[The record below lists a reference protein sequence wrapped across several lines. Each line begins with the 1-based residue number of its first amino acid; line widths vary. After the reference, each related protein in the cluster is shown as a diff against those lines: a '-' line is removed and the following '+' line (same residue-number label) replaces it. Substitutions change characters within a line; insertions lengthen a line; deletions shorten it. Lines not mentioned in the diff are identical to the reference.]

1 MTICALGFQIF
12 MHNIRT
18 RMPFR
23 YGIAEMTAVPHLFL
37 QIDCE
42 IDGKKSHG
50 VSADNLIPKWF
61 TKDPETRYED
71 DLRDMRQVIRQAGE
85 FAVQMG
91 AVESVFDLWYQIH
104 EAQKA
109 WASEYKF
116 PPLLWNF
123 GVSLVERA
131 LIDAYCRAK
140 GITFSKA
147 IQENDLGIRLS
158 DIHPVLASY
167 LPAELLPAH
176 PLQEIHV
183 RHTVGLSDYISEA
196 EIGDDQRLTDG
207 LPQSLEANIRAYG
220 IRYFKIK
227 INGDVERDAE
237 RLCRIDTVLRECG
250 VNDYY
255 FTLDGNEQYQSV
267 TEFRWFWEQII
278 NETSCSPHMKRLLFV
293 EQPFHRKVALNEE
306 TRKDLTA
313 WDDRPLIIID
323 ESDAEINSMRTAL
336 ESGYA
341 GTSHK
346 NCKGVFKSLAN
357 ACLLQFL
364 REKEPH
370 HKLILSGEDLANIG
384 PIALLQ
390 DLVMMA
396 VLGIQNVERN
406 GHHYFPGLSVFPFD
420 VQKLTLTEHPD
431 LYHQPDH
438 FPTLNIHNGKIEINT
453 LLQASFGFGSKAKFP
468 LEQWFTPDRSWNFE
482 SLHL

>member
-1 MTICALGFQIF
+1 M
-12 MHNIRT
+12 
-18 RMPFR
+18 
-23 YGIAEMTAVPHLFL
+23 FL
-37 QIDCE
+37 QIECE
-42 IDGKKSHG
+42 VDGKKSYG

-85 FAVQMG
+85 FSVQVG
-91 AVESVFDLWYQIH
+91 AVESVFDLWLQVH
-104 EAQKA
+104 EAQQA
-109 WASEYKF
+109 WASDYGY

-140 GITFSKA
+140 GITFPEA
-147 IQENDLGIRLS
+147 VQENSLGIRLS
-158 DIHPVLASY
+158 DIHPVLARH
-167 LPAELLPAH
+167 LPPGLLPAN
-176 PLQEIHV
+176 PLQEIHI

-196 EIGDDQRLTDG
+196 EIEDEQRLDDG
-207 LPQSLEANIRAYG
+207 LPQSLEANIRTYG
-220 IRYFKIK
+220 VRYFKIK

-237 RLCRIDTVLRECG
+237 RLCRIDTVLNECG
-250 VNDYY
+250 VSDYY

-267 TEFRWFWEQII
+267 AEFKWFWERIVS
-278 NETSCSPHMKRLLFV
+278 EASCSPHMKRLLFV

-323 ESDAEINSMRTAL
+323 ESDAEIDSMQTAL

-364 REKEPH
+364 REQEPH
-370 HKLILSGEDLANIG
+370 SKLILSGEDLANIG

-390 DLVMMA
+390 DLVMVA
-396 VLGIQNVERN
+396 VLGIQNIERN
-406 GHHYFPGLSVFPFD
+406 GHHYFPGLSVFPLD
-420 VQKLTLTEHPD
+420 MQKLVLDEHPD
-431 LYHQPDH
+431 LYHQPGL
-438 FPTLNIHNGKIEINT
+438 FPTLNIRNGKIEIAS
-453 LLQASFGFGSKAKFP
+453 LLQAPFGSEAFA
-468 LEQWFTPDRSWNFE
+468 FR
-482 SLHL
+482 